1 MATGTARSMTISK
14 GTSIIKQSHTHNS
27 VVPAVVE
34 EGSVGKVTA
43 VTVVVAVE
51 DSGSRM
57 QAGPVDAGCDLVV
70 AEGVERVS
78 GVAAAVWRAAVGP
91 AWVDS

>member
-1 MATGTARSMTISK
+1 MRA
-14 GTSIIKQSHTHNS
+14 HTYTPNS

-43 VTVVVAVE
+43 VAVE

-78 GVAAAVWRAAVGP
+78 GVAAAAAVWGAAVGP

>member
-43 VTVVVAVE
+43 VIAVAVE

>member
-1 MATGTARSMTISK
+1 M
-14 GTSIIKQSHTHNS
+14 
-27 VVPAVVE
+27 VE

-70 AEGVERVS
+70 AEGVEKVS
-78 GVAAAVWRAAVGP
+78 GVAAAAAWGAVVGP